1 MPGLQVF
8 RAWKGTRAEMRSL
21 RNPKFLLKAEDK
33 CCAERARASKRGK
46 FLVMGE
52 RPAQPGAE
60 LKPTFIVPWSKSK
73 VRIAQENLICF
84 LARPSWNIDCTTSKF
99 HTLRNYLVLRL
110 CSTAAS

>member
-1 MPGLQVF
+1 MLELSRLMTGMQVF

-73 VRIAQENLICF
+73 VRIAQEM
-84 LARPSWNIDCTTSKF
+84 
-99 HTLRNYLVLRL
+99 
-110 CSTAAS
+110 